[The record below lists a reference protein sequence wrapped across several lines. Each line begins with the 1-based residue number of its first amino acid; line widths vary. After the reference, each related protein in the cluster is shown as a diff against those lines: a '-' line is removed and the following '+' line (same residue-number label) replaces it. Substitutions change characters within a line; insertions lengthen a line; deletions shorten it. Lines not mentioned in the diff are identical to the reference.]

1 MIRFKTT
8 QARRGPSAS
17 VCLFPSAWLTQFLS
31 RSFPGPFS
39 VRFPFLSRS
48 LSIPFPFLSLLPF
61 HALPIAFPIS
71 VPALARRTRYV
82 PRLHKLV
89 TELSIERPVPVDA
102 RAASMALLVSDKMAP
117 RPAQAPAP
125 PLMDRPRGGA
135 ILTILWERMQALSG
149 CVAQAIPVCAS

>member
-1 MIRFKTT
+1 M
-8 QARRGPSAS
+8 
-17 VCLFPSAWLTQFLS
+17 
-31 RSFPGPFS
+31 
-39 VRFPFLSRS
+39 
-48 LSIPFPFLSLLPF
+48 
-61 HALPIAFPIS
+61 
-71 VPALARRTRYV
+71 
-82 PRLHKLV
+82 

-149 CVAQAIPVCAS
+149 CVAQASPVCTS